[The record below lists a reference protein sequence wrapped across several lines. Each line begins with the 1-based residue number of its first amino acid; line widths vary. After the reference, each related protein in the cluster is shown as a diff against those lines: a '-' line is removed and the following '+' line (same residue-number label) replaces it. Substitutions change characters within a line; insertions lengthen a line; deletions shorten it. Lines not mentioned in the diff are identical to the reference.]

1 MTVGTLSNICV
12 KRRIWKDRPLCT
24 FYYLTIEITS
34 GLCKIAPYCVAT
46 VGKGGSNLRLDDD
59 DQHCGHGS
67 TLITAEEKSPFF
79 FFIVVFQG
87 NGRAAAAYAHT
98 LRNY

>member
-1 MTVGTLSNICV
+1 M
-12 KRRIWKDRPLCT
+12 
-24 FYYLTIEITS
+24 
-34 GLCKIAPYCVAT
+34 AT
-46 VGKGGSNLRLDDD
+46 EGKGGSSNLRLDDD

-87 NGRAAAAYAHT
+87 NGRAAAYAHT
-98 LRNY
+98 HTAELLIKRKPQKKKSSINAMFTKVAQIIDISNTGL

>member
-1 MTVGTLSNICV
+1 MELYPTFVLKGESGKIVHCV
-12 KRRIWKDRPLCT
+12 H
-24 FYYLTIEITS
+24 FSFYLTIKIPS